1 LNIKY
6 LIINKRMTQLNFAF
20 ICYSEILEFISKK
33 NKTVIPDKISLQ
45 EVKAELTK
53 LLNQVMDHLC
63 ESFIHKDDW
72 PDDDEYQQV
81 TEYIYFI
88 ADKIEGQ

>member
-1 LNIKY
+1 
-6 LIINKRMTQLNFAF
+6 
-20 ICYSEILEFISKK
+20 
-33 NKTVIPDKISLQ
+33 
-45 EVKAELTK
+45 
-53 LLNQVMDHLC
+53 MDHLC

>member
-1 LNIKY
+1 
-6 LIINKRMTQLNFAF
+6 MSQTNFDV
-20 ICYSEILEFISKK
+20 ICYSEILQFISET

-45 EVKAELTK
+45 EVKAELEK
-53 LLNQVMDHLC
+53 LLNQVMQELC

-81 TEYIYFI
+81 TEYISFI
-88 ADKIEGQ
+88 EDKIEGQK